1 MKKYIFI
8 LIITFSSTVYS
19 QIINII
25 DDNGITVQGAYYKDV
40 NNLLNQFEGT
50 YVFQNNNTNLKIVLE
65 KRENQNNGL
74 YSEDLI
80 VGGYQ
85 YSYNNQILINTLLN
99 LSSNSPYNYD
109 YKIYGNNILNNNH
122 FPICQE
128 CVINEKRL
136 RLSFSDPIRKIYGNL
151 IIRKVNIN
159 GQNAIKIKLYGA
171 NNKYY
176 VANTNPLADDFIIPS
191 GEYILIQQ

>member
-1 MKKYIFI
+1 M
-8 LIITFSSTVYS
+8 FSC
-19 QIINII
+19 
-25 DDNGITVQGAYYKDV
+25 
-40 NNLLNQFEGT
+40 NQEG
-50 YVFQNNNTNLKIVLE
+50 
-65 KRENQNNGL
+65 
-74 YSEDLI
+74 
-80 VGGYQ
+80 Q
-85 YSYNNQILINTLLN
+85 Y
-99 LSSNSPYNYD
+99 
-109 YKIYGNNILNNNH
+109 H